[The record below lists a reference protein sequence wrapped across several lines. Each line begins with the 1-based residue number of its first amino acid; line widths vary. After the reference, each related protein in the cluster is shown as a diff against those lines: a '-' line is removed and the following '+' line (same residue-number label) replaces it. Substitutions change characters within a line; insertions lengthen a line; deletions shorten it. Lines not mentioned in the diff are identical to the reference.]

1 MQFHLI
7 FDAEKCLKKLEIQD
21 FNISIW
27 FIFHAQINW
36 LVLLCLLC
44 HKGSKEGFSGL
55 YFCNS
60 AISVL
65 NIDPYKTL
73 CAPWGNLLMMWRQ
86 KLYIPSTI
94 NTDYMLWHA
103 KWVSCAWA
111 YFNTKKYIFEPKL
124 AGFLTFRLVNFV
136 IANLPKNK
144 KVVDSFELL

>member
-1 MQFHLI
+1 MWAHFLQFHLI
-7 FDAEKCLKKLEIQD
+7 FDAEKCLIWMFEKEKCLKKLEIQY
-21 FNISIW
+21 FNTSIW
-27 FIFHAQINW
+27 LIFHAQINW

-86 KLYIPSTI
+86 KLYIPSNI
-94 NTDYMLWHA
+94 NTWLMH
-103 KWVSCAWA
+103 KWSSSAVNWKPAH
-111 YFNTKKYIFEPKL
+111 FL
-124 AGFLTFRLVNFV
+124 APQIGA
-136 IANLPKNK
+136 ISKAM
-144 KVVDSFELL
+144 